1 MPKYAVWEMRRIL
14 HRFTLHSSK
23 RGARREGMQDQTTE
37 QRRDALAERIFE
49 SSIGMLEILSI
60 YVGNRLGLYRA
71 LADSGEVTASELAAV
86 TGTHERYAREW
97 LEQQAVSGILEVH
110 DGHVEPESR
119 RYRLPKG
126 HAEVLLDRDSLYY
139 MTPLAQQLASIA
151 RPLPTILEAFRS
163 GGGVPYAEYGADM
176 REGIAYANRAMF
188 VNLMGSEW
196 LPAVPDVHERL
207 RADPPARVADI
218 GCGTGW
224 SSISIARAY
233 PKAQVDGFDLD
244 EESIAEAR
252 ENAEAARLADRV
264 TFHLQDAADPKLSG
278 RYDLAIAIECIHDMS
293 RPVEALRAMRS
304 LVGEE
309 GAVLVVDERVG
320 ETFGAP
326 GDEVERLMYG
336 WSVLHCLP
344 VGMADQPSAGTG
356 TVMRPATLRG
366 YATEAGFSEIEIL
379 PVENDMWRFYR
390 LMQ

>member
-1 MPKYAVWEMRRIL
+1 MK
-14 HRFTLHSSK
+14 
-23 RGARREGMQDQTTE
+23 DQTAD

-60 YVGNRLGLYRA
+60 YVGNRLCLYRA
-71 LADSGEVTASELAAV
+71 LADSGEVTASELATV

-97 LEQQAVSGILEVH
+97 LEQQAVSGILEVQ
-110 DGHVEPESR
+110 DGHVGPESR
-119 RYRLPKG
+119 RYRLPDG
-126 HAEVLLDRDSLYY
+126 HAEVLLERDSLYF
-139 MTPLAQQLASIA
+139 MTPLARQLAGIA
-151 RPLPTILEAFRS
+151 RALPTILEAFRS
-163 GGGVPYAEYGADM
+163 GGGIPYAEYGADM

-207 RADPPARVADI
+207 RADPPAWVADI

-233 PKAQVDGFDLD
+233 PKVRVDGFDLD

-252 ENAEAARLADRV
+252 ENAEAERIADRV
-264 TFHLQDAADPKLSG
+264 TFHLQDAADPDLSG

-293 RPVEALRAMRS
+293 RPVEALEAMRS
-304 LVGEE
+304 LVGED

-326 GDEVERLMYG
+326 GDEIERLMYG

-356 TVMRPATLRG
+356 TVMRPATLRR
-366 YATEAGFSEIEIL
+366 YATEAGFSEVEIL
-379 PVENDMWRFYR
+379 PIENDIWRFYR
-390 LMQ
+390 LMR

>member
-1 MPKYAVWEMRRIL
+1 MPKYAVWRRCRL
-14 HRFTLHSSK
+14 LQCFTLRTSE
-23 RGARREGMQDQTTE
+23 RGGRRNGMQDQTAE

-60 YVGNRLGLYRA
+60 YVGDRLGLYRA
-71 LADSGEVTASELAAV
+71 LANGGEVTAFELAAV

-97 LEQQAVSGILEVH
+97 LEQQAVSGILEVQ
-110 DGHVEPESR
+110 DGHVESEGR
-119 RYRLPKG
+119 RYRLPDG
-126 HAEVLLDRDSLYY
+126 HAEVLLERDSLYY
-139 MTPLAQQLASIA
+139 MTPLAQQLVGTA
-151 RPLPTILEAFRS
+151 RPLPTILEAFCS

-207 RADPPARVADI
+207 RADPPARVADV

-233 PKAQVDGFDLD
+233 PKVRVDGFDLD
-244 EESIAEAR
+244 EKSIAEAR
-252 ENAEAARLADRV
+252 ENAETERLADRV
-264 TFHLQDAADPKLSG
+264 TFHLQDAADPDLSG

-293 RPVEALRAMRS
+293 RPVEALRTMRS
-304 LVGEE
+304 LVGED

-320 ETFGAP
+320 ETFAAP
-326 GDEVERLMYG
+326 GDEIERLMYG
-336 WSVLHCLP
+336 WSILHCLP

-356 TVMRPATLRG
+356 TVMRPATLRR
-366 YATEAGFSEIEIL
+366 YAIEAGFSEIEIL
-379 PVENDMWRFYR
+379 PIENDMWRFYR
-390 LMQ
+390 LMR

>member
-1 MPKYAVWEMRRIL
+1 
-14 HRFTLHSSK
+14 
-23 RGARREGMQDQTTE
+23 MQDQTTE

-71 LADSGEVTASELAAV
+71 LADGSEMMASELAAV

-97 LEQQAVSGILEVH
+97 LEQQAVSGILEAQ
-110 DGHVEPESR
+110 DGHVEPEGR
-119 RYRLPKG
+119 RYRLPDG
-126 HAEVLLDRDSLYY
+126 HAEVLLERDSLYY
-139 MTPLAQQLASIA
+139 MTPLAKQLVGIT

-196 LPAVPDVHERL
+196 LPAVLDVHERL
-207 RADPPARVADI
+207 RADPLAQVADI

-233 PKAQVDGFDLD
+233 PKARVDGFDLD

-252 ENAEAARLADRV
+252 ENAGAERLADRV
-264 TFHLQDAADPKLSG
+264 TFHLQDAADPDLSG

-304 LVGEE
+304 LVGED

-320 ETFGAP
+320 ETFAAP
-326 GDEVERLMYG
+326 GDEIERLMYG

-344 VGMADQPSAGTG
+344 AGMADQPSAGTG
-356 TVMRPATLRG
+356 TVMRPATLRR

-379 PVENDMWRFYR
+379 PIENDMWRFYR
-390 LMQ
+390 LMR